1 MRWWAIP
8 LAAVLGL
15 GGASEAL
22 AMGSADNGGD
32 FPVAAR
38 VAEAPPLDPGDDGWD
53 QARPQELT
61 LYPQRSVPAP
71 LAEADLGK
79 QSAPRKVRVRA
90 LHNGEML
97 ALRLSWADPKR
108 NEDRGIGRHADAVA
122 IQWVAGGSDRKRLPY
137 VGMGE
142 PGDPV
147 ALWLWR
153 GGDTGQ
159 ALAAEGFGSL
169 TRQDGD
175 GLKARGEW
183 REGTWHVVLKG
194 PLAAEGE
201 HRLNAGPERG
211 LIPLAV
217 ATWRGE
223 QGQRDGRKHLSGW
236 RTLRLEGRPVDSERA
251 ERLAREPGAG
261 DPETGKR
268 LMQTKGCNGCHRHPG
283 NADGPT
289 TGPGLFHAGGIH
301 SADYLRR
308 SIARPSA
315 QVVPDED
322 YYRLQDGQRVS
333 LMPGQDLS
341 ETEVR
346 DLMAYLRSLR

>member
-8 LAAVLGL
+8 LAATLGL
-15 GGASEAL
+15 GGTSGAL
-22 AMGSADNGGD
+22 AMGSADNGEASA
-32 FPVAAR
+32 VAAR
-38 VAEAPPLDPGDDGWD
+38 VAEEPPLDPGDDRWD

-71 LAEADLGK
+71 LPEADLAE
-79 QSAPRKVRVRA
+79 QSAPREVRVRA
-90 LHNGEML
+90 LHNGDVL
-97 ALRLSWADPKR
+97 ALRLSW
-108 NEDRGIGRHADAVA
+108 EDQGPDEERGVGRHADAVA
-122 IQWVAGGSDRKRLPY
+122 VQWVAGESDQKRLPY

-142 PGDPV
+142 PGEPV

-153 GGDTGQ
+153 GGGGAQ
-159 ALAAEGFGSL
+159 SLAAEAFGTL
-169 TRQDGD
+169 TRQNSD
-175 GLKARGEW
+175 GLTAQGDW

-236 RTLRLEGRPVDSERA
+236 RALRLEGRPVDSKRA

-261 DPETGKR
+261 DPEAGKR
-268 LMQTKGCNGCHRHPG
+268 LMQAKGCNGCHRHPG

-301 SADYLRR
+301 TADYLRR

-315 QVVPDED
+315 QVVPHED
-322 YYRLQDGQRVS
+322 YYRLQDGRRVS
-333 LMPGQDLS
+333 LMPEQEFSD
-341 ETEVR
+341 TEIR
-346 DLMAYLRSLR
+346 DLVAYLRSLR